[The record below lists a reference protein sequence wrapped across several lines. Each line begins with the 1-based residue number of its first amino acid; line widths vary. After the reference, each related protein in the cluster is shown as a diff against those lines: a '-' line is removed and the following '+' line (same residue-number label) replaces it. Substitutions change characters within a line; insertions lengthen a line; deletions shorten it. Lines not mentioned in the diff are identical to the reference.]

1 MKLLK
6 SYSIKC
12 LKDPSI
18 LDSHTWVECG
28 QQARVNL
35 IYILSQRILLPDDVG
50 SPLFRAAPA
59 YKEETGRIDLPVLCL
74 IHKSGFSWLF
84 SKFWGIETYSADSA
98 TL

>member
-59 YKEETGRIDLPVLCL
+59 YKEERTYRSASLMSDTQIWIQLVVFKVL
-74 IHKSGFSWLF
+74 GNR
-84 SKFWGIETYSADSA
+84 TYSADSA